1 MYLNFSIA
9 TYISTQLG
17 LKELSLLNSI
27 FKQTSPA
34 TNTHLGGERINTIHH
49 TVTEMLGFKDSSR
62 TSQNSISLNPVK
74 NHLNQDTDP
83 CCNITDTQWSNNMVC
98 LFPGSI

>member
-49 TVTEMLGFKDSSR
+49 TVMRCLVLKTVPERLK
-62 TSQNSISLNPVK
+62 
-74 NHLNQDTDP
+74 
-83 CCNITDTQWSNNMVC
+83 TQFLLTQSKT
-98 LFPGSI
+98 I